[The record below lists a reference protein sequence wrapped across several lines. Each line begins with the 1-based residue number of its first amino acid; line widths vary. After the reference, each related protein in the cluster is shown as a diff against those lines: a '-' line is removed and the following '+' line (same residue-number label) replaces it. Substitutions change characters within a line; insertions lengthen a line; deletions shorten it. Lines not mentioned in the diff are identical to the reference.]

1 MSVTV
6 AGSRASESSAVTV
19 TSTATPVA
27 SASGLRSVT
36 VGATVSTVIVRAAD
50 AGDVLGAASVA
61 LAVYTWTPSATSVRS
76 IDQVPPAVAVVVP
89 LEVAPSNSSTV
100 LAASAL
106 PARVRSPSR
115 S

>member
-1 MSVTV
+1 MAVTV
-6 AGSRASESSAVTV
+6 AGSRASDSSAVTV

-36 VGATVSTVIVRAAD
+36 VGSMVSTVIVRAAD
-50 AGDVLGAASVA
+50 AGEVLGAASVA
-61 LAVYTWTPSATSVRS
+61 LAVYTWTPSATPVRAML
-76 IDQVPPAVAVVVP
+76 QVPPVAVVVP

-100 LAASAL
+100 LPASAV
-106 PARVRSPSR
+106 PAIVRSPSR